1 MDPEQTIHFDPAL
14 PASNVGDDVPTLRAL
29 SGPLEGR
36 EYRLS
41 SPEYVIGRDPI
52 SDIVIEA
59 KDVSRRHA
67 KIEKTLTEYV
77 VCDLGSSNGVYVN
90 NLKLPRSV
98 LMNGDLVQIGSC
110 VFQFIRHRALD
121 NSSSHAA

>member
-41 SPEYVIGRDPI
+41 SPEYVIGRDPV

-77 VCDLGSSNGVYVN
+77 VY
-90 NLKLPRSV
+90 NLKLPRSI

-110 VFQFIRHRALD
+110 VFQFIRRRALD
-121 NSSSHAA
+121 NSSNHAA